1 MKGIIFCSIILIC
14 LINVLRCKHYL
25 VEVDNDDPDQSNPAN
40 APEKVEE
47 TNDEGTKKFND
58 DETAGINIDFKH
70 NIF

>member
-1 MKGIIFCSIILIC
+1 MKGIIFCSIILIW

-40 APEKVEE
+40 APEENEE
-47 TNDEGTKKFND
+47 TIDEGTNKIND
-58 DETAGINIDFKH
+58 DKTSGINIDFKH